1 MLGEATEE
9 YNGVS
14 PTSLNDPIEEW
25 EGDSEPDIAVT
36 TFDIFYSDE
45 AALVVASER
54 YKENYSLHVNKRL
67 NPEIEVADDSS
78 MASHIMNLFFE
89 ASMLNGGSSD
99 DVVSIANYYYSLVKD
114 SPELS
119 DEDKYAVCIGMAVAS
134 YSAKYWETK

>member
-36 TFDIFYSDE
+36 AFDIFYSDE

-78 MASHIMNLFFE
+78 MVSHIMNLFFE
-89 ASMLNGGSSD
+89 ASMLNRGSSD